1 MELKIV
7 QKTMMNVIAPDV
19 TKQNMFV
26 KIRNALRKAGYATE
40 STIVAMDRMKEIVM
54 VVIGGRTVSA

>member
-7 QKTMMNVIAPDV
+7 QKTMMNMIAPDV
-19 TKQNMFV
+19 IKQNTFA

-40 STIVAMDRMKEIVM
+40 SMIVVMDQMKEIVM
-54 VVIGGRTVSA
+54 VVIGR

>member
-19 TKQNMFV
+19 TKQNTFA
-26 KIRNALRKAGYATE
+26 KIRNALRKVGYATE
-40 STIVAMDRMKEIVM
+40 LTIVATDRMKEIVM
-54 VVIGGRTVSA
+54 VVIGG

>member
-19 TKQNMFV
+19 TKQSTFA

-40 STIVAMDRMKEIVM
+40 SMIAAMDRMKEIVM
-54 VVIGGRTVSA
+54 VVIGR